1 MSAQLSI
8 VAPTPERPS
17 ARASRLM
24 AEARA
29 AAHEQIE
36 VLEQAIADV
45 IALANEISGGG
56 DAYSPGARDLCRR
69 LADEVAARAQTLS
82 AIARSSH

>member
-29 AAHEQIE
+29 AAREQVE
-36 VLEQAIADV
+36 VLEVAMSEV
-45 IALANEISGGG
+45 ISMANEISDGG
-56 DAYSPGARDLCRR
+56 DAYAPGLRDLCRR
-69 LADEVAARAQTLS
+69 LAEEVAQRGQTLG
-82 AIARSSH
+82 AIARSSY

>member
-8 VAPTPERPS
+8 VASTPERPS

-29 AAHEQIE
+29 AAREQVE
-36 VLEQAIADV
+36 VLEQAMADV
-45 IALANEISGGG
+45 IVLANEIGEGG
-56 DAYSPGARDLCRR
+56 DAYAPGARDLCRR
-69 LADEVAARAQTLS
+69 IAEEVAMRGQTLS
-82 AIARSSH
+82 AIVRASH

>member
-17 ARASRLM
+17 ARANRLM

-29 AAHEQIE
+29 AAREQVE

-45 IALANEISGGG
+45 IALATEISEGG

-69 LADEVAARAQTLS
+69 LAEEVALRGQTLG
-82 AIARSSH
+82 AIVRSSH

>member
-17 ARASRLM
+17 ARASRLL

-29 AAHEQIE
+29 AAREQVE
-36 VLEQAIADV
+36 VLEHALADV
-45 IALANEISGGG
+45 IALANEISDGG
-56 DAYSPGARDLCRR
+56 DAYAPGVRDLCRR
-69 LADEVAARAQTLS
+69 LAEEVMQRGQTLG
-82 AIARSSH
+82 AISRSSH

>member
-8 VAPTPERPS
+8 VASTPERPS

-29 AAHEQIE
+29 AAREQVA
-36 VLEQAIADV
+36 VLEQAMADV
-45 IALANEISGGG
+45 IALANEIGDGG

-69 LADEVAARAQTLS
+69 LAEEVAQRGQTLG
-82 AIARSSH
+82 AIVRSSY